1 MTTLSEDPTAARSK
15 TPVVVGALVIAAI
28 SAAYATSVF
37 GLFGAAPVPVS
48 VKQHQYSSPTKTA
61 ATNSADMVEKSA
73 KTVPGAATVDAQ
85 GAKVLFDRGAAF
97 IDTRIDADWDAGRIP
112 GAVQLELKANF
123 TEGALRKLFRPDAEI
138 VIYCNGETCLR
149 SAEAA
154 VKATGWG
161 FTKVYY
167 FRDGYPSWKTASYP
181 VE

>member
-1 MTTLSEDPTAARSK
+1 MTTLSGGPTAARRK
-15 TPVVVGALVIAAI
+15 TPFVVGALVMAAI

-37 GLFGAAPVPVS
+37 GLLGAAPVSVS
-48 VKQHQYSSPTKTA
+48 VKQLQYSSPTKTA
-61 ATNSADMVEKSA
+61 ATNSADSVAISA
-73 KTVPGAATVDAQ
+73 KTAPGATTVDAH

-123 TEGALRKLFRPDAEI
+123 TDSALRKLYRPDAEI

-149 SAEAA
+149 SAEVAGKAA
-154 VKATGWG
+154 GWG
-161 FTKVYY
+161 FTKVFY